1 MVTRKAAPTLAAGC
15 TTVVKPL
22 EETPF
27 STLHWL
33 RQPSLPSSHGH
44 MQQTG
49 YTQSLCKSQL
59 VCKVSFTVVVCW
71 QGRDGEGWGGEEGRW
86 LGTRQHSGHV
96 GYFVFV
102 SLPLS
107 SPILPSPT
115 LLTWSQCSR
124 YPKWG
129 SLLPPHASLLPLLP
143 TPSAPNVPKLRRL
156 SLEQNPAPFHCFQLS
171 RHSPG
176 SQTCT
181 VHQVQECK
189 TGRWAWH

>member
-96 GYFVFV
+96 GYFVFI

-107 SPILPSPT
+107 SPSSPP
-115 LLTWSQCSR
+115 LLSSHGHNAAGTQSGGVSF
-124 YPKWG
+124 
-129 SLLPPHASLLPLLP
+129 LP
-143 TPSAPNVPKLRRL
+143 TPLFSPSSPLL
-156 SLEQNPAPFHCFQLS
+156 QLLMTQN
-171 RHSPG
+171 
-176 SQTCT
+176 
-181 VHQVQECK
+181 
-189 TGRWAWH
+189 